1 MLRLVVGRNYLFPT
15 PQDNKMLNKVSL
27 FDKYDLS
34 KQGAYITG
42 IEALVRLPL
51 LQHQKDLE
59 AGLNTAGFVSG
70 YRGSPVG
77 TLDMSMWQAKKQLE
91 AHQINA

>member
-42 IEALVRLPL
+42 IEGCGRR
-51 LQHQKDLE
+51 K
-59 AGLNTAGFVSG
+59 NNSK
-70 YRGSPVG
+70 R
-77 TLDMSMWQAKKQLE
+77 
-91 AHQINA
+91 IR